1 MTLFG
6 LFFVLFIEGFIK
18 PQAMKRKLIA
28 LTVFLAVGI
37 VFGSYSLHAQAS
49 DWSVPDKYH
58 NMKNPVPADKASI
71 ALGKELWNL
80 HCKSCHGKEGLGD
93 GPKAAQLDTPAGD
106 FSTDAFHNQTDGDIF
121 YKSWIGRDEMPNY
134 EKKIPDKEDVWAIV
148 NFIRTLAE

>member
-18 PQAMKRKLIA
+18 PQAMKRKSIA

-71 ALGKELWNL
+71 ASRCARCGFDLPCSHRLMVANDTL
-80 HCKSCHGKEGLGD
+80 SRAASC
-93 GPKAAQLDTPAGD
+93 
-106 FSTDAFHNQTDGDIF
+106 S
-121 YKSWIGRDEMPNY
+121 
-134 EKKIPDKEDVWAIV
+134 
-148 NFIRTLAE
+148 